1 MAGRTTF
8 EHALRGLRRLPHVG
22 EHPGVPFAFAMILI
36 GAAVGAQRGGATGAL
51 LGITAQALWV
61 LPLLLIGS
69 VDRSR
74 LSDRIDGKC
83 APLAQQ
89 DRAADF

>member
-1 MAGRTTF
+1 MRDRKTL
-8 EHALRGLRRLPHVG
+8 EHARRGLCRLPHVG
-22 EHPGVPFAFAMILI
+22 GHPGVPFAVAMILI

-51 LGITAQALWV
+51 LGVTAQALWV

-74 LSDRIDGKC
+74 MSDRSTGN
-83 APLAQQ
+83 A
-89 DRAADF
+89 RR